1 MKMSNIDQALTSVDQ
16 DKNVGVKLAL
26 LTGDGDMSVF
36 AFELKKNQ
44 YIPSHYHKKGI
55 ETYFILLGEGIV
67 SLGKV
72 DGKRLVWIYKEKVTS
87 GDSFT
92 IHSNEVH
99 KFENISE
106 QNLRII
112 ATTPLSH
119 IGEDTFFVEENSNYR
134 GQSWNRS
141 SNCFAGR

>member
-1 MKMSNIDQALTSVDQ
+1 MKISNIDQALNNVGL
-16 DKNVGVKLAL
+16 DKNVGVRLTL
-26 LTGDGDMSVF
+26 LTGDEDMSVV
-36 AFELKKNQ
+36 AIELKKNQ
-44 YIPSHYHKKGI
+44 HIPSHYHKKGI
-55 ETYFILLGEGIV
+55 ETYFILFGEGIV

-72 DGKRLVWIYKEKVTS
+72 DGKRLVWEYEEKVTS

-92 IHSNEVH
+92 IHPNEVH

-119 IGEDTFFVEENSNYR
+119 IGEDRFFVQEN
-134 GQSWNRS
+134 
-141 SNCFAGR
+141 

>member
-1 MKMSNIDQALTSVDQ
+1 MKISNIDQALISADP
-16 DKNVGVKLAL
+16 DKYVGVKLAL

-36 AFELKKNQ
+36 AIELKKNQ
-44 YIPSHYHKKGI
+44 HIPSHYHKEGI
-55 ETYFILLGEGIV
+55 ETYFILFGEGIV

-72 DGKRLVWIYKEKVTS
+72 DGKQLVWGFREKVTK

-92 IHSNEVH
+92 IYPNEVH

-106 QNLRII
+106 HNLRII

-119 IGEDTFFVEENSNYR
+119 IGEDRFFVKED
-134 GQSWNRS
+134 
-141 SNCFAGR
+141 

>member
-1 MKMSNIDQALTSVDQ
+1 MKISNIDQALISVDQ
-16 DKNVGVKLAL
+16 DENLGVKLAL

-36 AFELKKNQ
+36 AIELKKNQ
-44 YIPSHYHKKGI
+44 HIPSHYHKKGI
-55 ETYFILLGEGIV
+55 ETYFILFGEGIV

-72 DGKRLVWIYKEKVTS
+72 DGKRLVWGYKEKVTS

-92 IHSNEVH
+92 IYPNEVH
-99 KFENISE
+99 KLENISE

-119 IGEDTFFVEENSNYR
+119 TGEDRFFVQEN
-134 GQSWNRS
+134 
-141 SNCFAGR
+141 